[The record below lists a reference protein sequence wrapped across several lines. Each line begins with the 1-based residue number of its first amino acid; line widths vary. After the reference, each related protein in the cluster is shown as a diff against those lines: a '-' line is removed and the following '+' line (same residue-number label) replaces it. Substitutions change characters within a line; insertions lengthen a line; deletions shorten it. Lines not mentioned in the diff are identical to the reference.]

1 MGEMQ
6 SQITHSDTPPQIN
19 GMSSRIP
26 EETKR
31 AIMDAA
37 RIEEVVGDFV
47 ALKKRG
53 ANYLGLCPFHQEKTP
68 SFIVSPA
75 KGIFKCFGCGKG
87 GDSVSFIME
96 HEHASYVEALRYLAR
111 KYNIEIQEEEL
122 GPEARQRE
130 SERESLYQVTRFAA
144 DFFSRTLW
152 ETEEGRNVGLAYF
165 RERRF
170 TDAIIKQFQ
179 LGYNPDRWDALT
191 SEALK
196 NGYDKK
202 YLVQS
207 GLTIEKEEN
216 GRLFDR
222 FKGRVIFP
230 IHSLSGRVLGFGGRI
245 LGNDKSMAKYV
256 NSPESEI
263 YHKSNV
269 LYAIPFAKRE
279 IVARDMA
286 YMVEGYADVISM
298 HQAGITNVV
307 ASSGTSLTED
317 QIKLISH
324 FTKNLT
330 LLYDGDPAGIKASLR
345 GIDLVLAQDMNV
357 RVVLLPDGQD
367 PDDFARTHPTEEIRQ
382 YLQDNAVDF
391 ISFKTRLLLGESG
404 KDPIKRAE
412 VIENIL
418 QSLAVLPDRIKRTVY
433 LQECSRLLDVPEADL
448 LDRLN
453 GILRKN
459 FRKQHKGEA
468 EAELLEES
476 GKTADPVRVPDQEKE
491 AEDTND
497 LVERELLRLMVNQG
511 QQNTTQ
517 IYTDEEG
524 NDVPLLTN
532 VCVYIVSE
540 VCQEGFSFT
549 KPCHQALFSIFADSL
564 AKEHIPGMEDL
575 RMVEDPEVR
584 ALVADL
590 AASRYE
596 LSKHWEEKGI
606 FVKTEQSDRST
617 LDQAVAQAVLMFKLF
632 RIKEMIAG
640 LDKALARCEAE
651 KDETGLMELLFQKR
665 DLDQRK
671 AFLCGMLRRVVS

>member
-6 SQITHSDTPPQIN
+6 SQITPSDPPPQN
-19 GMSSRIP
+19 HGMSSRIP

-491 AEDTND
+491 AEDAND